1 MKPHDMSKST
11 RRFIVIDVFGGAI
24 RAFFDKGEAV
34 TFMHNKSD
42 CTLREISL
50 HDVLGDCLF

>member
-1 MKPHDMSKST
+1 M

-24 RAFFDKGEAV
+24 RAFFEKGDAMN
-34 TFMHNKSD
+34 FMRNKSD

-50 HDVLGDCLF
+50 HELLGECLF